1 MDGVAE
7 TGGTMVIN
15 KVLDGETLTI
25 SLEGRLDTLT
35 SPDLEKVLQENLNG
49 AETLV
54 FDFEKL
60 EYISSSGLRVL
71 LFAHKQ
77 MFSKGGMV
85 VKNVNETVS
94 EVFEVTGFTDLLSI
108 E

>member
-1 MDGVAE
+1 
-7 TGGTMVIN
+7 MVIN

-35 SPDLEKVLQENLNG
+35 SPDLEKVLQDNLNE
-49 AETLV
+49 ADKLI

-77 MFSKGGMV
+77 MISKGGMV
-85 VKNVNETVS
+85 VKNVNETVC
-94 EVFEVTGFTDLLSI
+94 EVFEVTGFTDLLCI